1 MMTTAARQHGHELP
15 DDHGRRNADD
25 AAGALELRNW
35 EGSVA
40 SYPRAVVDAR
50 DVQDI
55 VAVLT
60 DAERYPPPVRAHGS
74 NHSTT
79 QCGVADGGTVIR
91 MRGMDRIL
99 EIGPDTV
106 TAQAGAL
113 YIDVAKELE
122 KHRLQFY
129 VNVEI
134 GNLSMGAAACTGT
147 KDASMPGEFGQVCS
161 YCIGMK
167 MVRPN
172 GEILEVTEDDPE
184 LMQLARSNYGLFGV
198 VYEVTFRIRPL
209 QAMSL
214 EHRTFDLDEFVEE
227 LPTLWARGD
236 SMMMYIFPFLNRI
249 TVEFRRY
256 AEDEA
261 AAGERVA
268 RPDRLAWRLRNLCWK
283 SIIPGFGYLA
293 ERYVPLPGARYFAV
307 DSFNRGIQGMLNGI
321 SGRRT
326 VPTDQMMRY
335 PDTSGF
341 TKYTFSIWAFPE
353 EQYARTLREYFS
365 WVRHYREVKGWR
377 PNMLHVGYRI
387 PKDES
392 PLFSY
397 SYKGNV
403 MTIDPVSTGT
413 PGWLEFLDAYNDF
426 CTEHDGTP
434 LFNQTRGLERRHSRA
449 AFGERIDKFNE
460 ARARYD
466 PDDRLL
472 NEYFREVLS

>member
-1 MMTTAARQHGHELP
+1 MVTTTARQEGHRLP
-15 DDHGRRNADD
+15 DDEGRIPASP
-25 AAGALELRNW
+25 APGLELRNW

-40 SYPRAVVDAR
+40 SYPRAVVEAR
-50 DVQDI
+50 NVDDI
-55 VAVLT
+55 VGVLT
-60 DAERYPPPVRAHGS
+60 DAERYPSPVRAHGS

-79 QCGVADGGTVIR
+79 LCGVADGGTVLK

-106 TAQAGAL
+106 TVQAGAL

-122 KHRLQFY
+122 KHNLQFY

-198 VYEVTFRIRPL
+198 VHEVTFRVTPL

-214 EHRTFDLDEFVEE
+214 EHHTFRLDEFEE
-227 LPTLWARGD
+227 KLPELWARGD
-236 SMMMYIFPFLNRI
+236 SMMMYIFPFLDRI

-256 AEDEA
+256 SQDEA
-261 AAGERVA
+261 ARQRVT
-268 RPDRLAWRLRNLCWK
+268 RPNRIAWRVRNFCWK
-283 SIIPGFGYLA
+283 NVIAGFGYLA
-293 ERYVPLPGARYFAV
+293 ERYIPFPGPRYFAI
-307 DSFNRGIQGMLNGI
+307 DSFNRVVQEMLNRL
-321 SGRRT
+321 SGRHT
-326 VPTDQMMRY
+326 VPTDQMIRY
-335 PDTSGF
+335 PEVSGW

-353 EQYARTLREYFS
+353 EQYARILREYFS
-365 WVRHYREVKGWR
+365 WVRQYQKVKGWR
-377 PNMLHVGYRI
+377 PNIFHVGYRI
-387 PKDES
+387 MKDES

-397 SYKGNV
+397 SYRGNV

-426 CTEHDGTP
+426 CSEHGGTP
-434 LFNQTRGLERRHSRA
+434 LFNQTRGLQRRLSRA
-449 AFGERIDKFNE
+449 AFGERIEAFNE
-460 ARARYD
+460 ARKRYD